1 MSTDKGTQGKDT
13 SRHQHVCKD
22 KVYWLITTI
31 RPFVLY
37 NLSPTKM

>member
-13 SRHQHVCKD
+13 SRRQHIYTD
-22 KVYWLITTI
+22 KVGWLIMTI

-37 NLSPTKM
+37 NLSPSKL